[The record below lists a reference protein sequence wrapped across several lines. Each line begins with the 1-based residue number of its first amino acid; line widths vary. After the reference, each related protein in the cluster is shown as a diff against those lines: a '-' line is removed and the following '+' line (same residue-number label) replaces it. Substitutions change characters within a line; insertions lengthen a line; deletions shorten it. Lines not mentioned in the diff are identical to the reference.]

1 MRPLAIVLLAIGG
14 FIGFFIVLGFVLGVV
29 NMMQDPPRQV
39 VVVPGV
45 ELGGT
50 PTADR
55 PLLFQNGE
63 ANVPTDRIATVFFG
77 VYYAH
82 EQDAHVGSEWTFTAG
97 NCRRMDGSRT
107 TPVELVVHPARYT
120 VDRQIT
126 TGDIMKFQTG
136 LSLEPSVSVESGD
149 VFSCVFFVDDDSG
162 NRIVSGPFVMSIV

>member
-29 NMMQDPPRQV
+29 NVMQDPPRQV

-50 PTADR
+50 PTADE
-55 PLLFQNGE
+55 PLLVENRQAVLPRQGS
-63 ANVPTDRIATVFFG
+63 DTVRFG

-82 EQDAHVGSEWTFTAG
+82 EQDAQLGSEWTFTAG

-136 LSLEPSVSVESGD
+136 LSLEPSVSVEPGE